1 VREDIEK
8 FLVSASESTAKT
20 ISARIGMPLEE
31 VAKELHRMHS
41 SGCVEREKRPGK
53 GNEYWYWLTRA
64 EASASAADNERA
76 APAPADDGE
85 TRSNEND
92 EAARKEIKRIRD
104 LATLVDALTAERA
117 SLQDTNARLKSNNA
131 ALEQRIDELTLGPIG
146 AKSPLFVTIGRYAK
160 PQRHTSIEKA
170 QKRAAALV
178 RGEKESEVLVLEPVG
193 RMVRGSEWRE
203 R

>member
-1 VREDIEK
+1 VREDIET
-8 FLVSASESTAKT
+8 FLASTSESTAKT
-20 ISARIGMPLEE
+20 ISARIGMPLED

-41 SGCVEREKRPGK
+41 SGVVEREKRPGK

-64 EASASAADNERA
+64 EASAADADNEEVA
-76 APAPADDGE
+76 ADEGKQMQSGEADD
-85 TRSNEND
+85 
-92 EAARKEIKRIRD
+92 AARKEIERIRD
-104 LATLVDALTAERA
+104 LATLVEELTAERA
-117 SLQDTNARLKSNNA
+117 ALQDANARLKSNNA